1 MSLLRLSVIGV
12 SGIFAVWNLCT
23 VFLVSVFHK
32 LNITLG
38 LKMKL
43 NKLVTVVSLVMMAG
57 AANAA
62 ITGTPGGQGK
72 VNFRGQIVD
81 APCTIK
87 NDSTNQIVEMGAI
100 TMSTLEAGRSALIP
114 FELHLESCELKT
126 DGSAYKASII
136 FDGVRAV
143 SGQDDLL
150 LLNGSAKGAG
160 LGIID
165 KNGDDL
171 KLGQEA
177 DLGDMLKGDNT
188 LNFTAYLQKTGGSAA
203 TITPGSYTSVANFTM
218 TYN

>member
-1 MSLLRLSVIGV
+1 
-12 SGIFAVWNLCT
+12 
-23 VFLVSVFHK
+23 
-32 LNITLG
+32 
-38 LKMKL
+38 MKL

-177 DLGDMLKGDNT
+177 DLGEMLKGDNT

>member
-1 MSLLRLSVIGV
+1 
-12 SGIFAVWNLCT
+12 
-23 VFLVSVFHK
+23 
-32 LNITLG
+32 
-38 LKMKL
+38 MKL

-62 ITGTPGGQGK
+62 AVTATPGGQGK

-87 NDSTNQIVEMGAI
+87 NDSTNQTVEMGAI
-100 TMSTLEAGRSALIP
+100 TMSTLDAGRSALIP
-114 FELHLESCELKT
+114 FELHLESCELKS

-143 SGQDDLL
+143 SGSDDLL

-171 KLGQEA
+171 TLGQGA

-188 LNFTAYLQKTGGSAA
+188 LSFTAYLQKIGGSAA

-218 TYN
+218 TYE